1 MSLQPKT
8 QFTSVEYL
16 TLERKAECK
25 SEYFNGEIFAM
36 AGATPEHVL
45 IVTNVVSELHG
56 QLKSRHCTVY
66 STDLRLKV
74 SATGLYTYP
83 DVIVVCGEP
92 QFDDDHK
99 DTLLNPTF
107 IVEVL
112 SNSTKDYDRGG
123 KFEQYRM
130 LESFIEYV
138 LIAQD
143 KHHVEHFVKQPN
155 NYWLFSETN
164 HLEDAL
170 ELSSIDCHLAL
181 TEIYDKVEIGPPI
194 KGVQ

>member
-1 MSLQPKT
+1 MSFELKPR
-8 QFTSVEYL
+8 FTPEEYL
-16 TLERKAECK
+16 ALERKAERK

-36 AGATPEHVL
+36 SGASPQHVL
-45 IVTNVVSELHG
+45 IVTNVVAELRG
-56 QLKSRHCTVY
+56 QLKTRPCTVY

-74 SATGLYTYP
+74 SAAGLYTYP

-99 DTLLNPTF
+99 DTLLNPTL

-112 SNSTKDYDRGG
+112 SESTKDYDRGG

-130 LESFIEYV
+130 IESFVEYV

-143 KHHVEHFVKQPN
+143 KPHVEHFVRQADN
-155 NYWLFSETN
+155 RWLLSETN
-164 HLEDAL
+164 RMKDTI
-170 ELSSIDCHLAL
+170 ELTSIACNLIL
-181 TEIYDKVEIGPPI
+181 TEVYDKVELPT
-194 KGVQ
+194 

>member
-1 MSLQPKT
+1 MSFKLKP
-8 QFTSVEYL
+8 QFTSEDYL

-36 AGATPEHVL
+36 AGASPQHVL
-45 IVTNVVSELHG
+45 IVTNVVAELRG
-56 QLKSRHCTVY
+56 QLKTRPCTVY

-74 SATGLYTYP
+74 SATGLHTYP

-99 DTLLNPTF
+99 DTLLNPTL

-112 SNSTKDYDRGG
+112 SESTKNYDRGA

-130 LESFIEYV
+130 IESFVEYV

-143 KHHVEHFVKQPN
+143 KRHVEHFVRQPDN
-155 NYWLFSETN
+155 RWLLSETN
-164 HLEDAL
+164 RLEDTL
-170 ELSSIDCHLAL
+170 ELSSIACNLML
-181 TEIYDKVEIGPPI
+181 TEVYDKVELLA
-194 KGVQ
+194 

>member
-8 QFTSVEYL
+8 RFAPEEYL
-16 TLERKAECK
+16 ALERKAECK

-36 AGATPEHVL
+36 SGATPQHVL
-45 IVTNVVSELHG
+45 IVTNVVSELRG
-56 QLKSRHCTVY
+56 QLKSRPCTVY

-92 QFDDDHK
+92 QFDDDQK
-99 DTLLNPTF
+99 DTLLNPTL

-112 SNSTKDYDRGG
+112 SDSTKDYDRGG

-130 LESFIEYV
+130 LKSFIEYV
-138 LIAQD
+138 LIAQA
-143 KHHVEHFVKQPN
+143 KHHVEHFVRQPDN
-155 NYWLFSETN
+155 HWLFSETN
-164 HLEDAL
+164 RVEDTL
-170 ELSSIDCHLAL
+170 ELSSIGCNLAL
-181 TEIYDKVEIGPPI
+181 TEVYDKVEVLGS
-194 KGVQ
+194 

>member
-1 MSLQPKT
+1 MNSVGKT
-8 QFTSVEYL
+8 VGANSEDYL
-16 TLERKAECK
+16 SLERKAERK

-36 AGATPEHVL
+36 AGANPQHVL
-45 IVTNVVSELHG
+45 IVTNVVSELRS
-56 QLKSRHCTVY
+56 QLKTRPCNLY

-99 DTLLNPTF
+99 DTLLNPTL

-112 SNSTKDYDRGG
+112 SESTKNYDRGV

-130 LESFIEYV
+130 MESFVEYV

-143 KHHVEHFVKQPN
+143 KRHVEHFVRQAGN
-155 NYWLFSETN
+155 RWLLSETN
-164 HLEDAL
+164 RMEDTI
-170 ELSSIDCHLAL
+170 ELSSIACNLKL
-181 TEIYDKVEIGPPI
+181 TEVYDKVELST
-194 KGVQ
+194 

>member
-8 QFTSVEYL
+8 RFTPEEYL
-16 TLERKAECK
+16 ALERKAECK

-36 AGATPEHVL
+36 SGATPQHVL
-45 IVTNVVSELHG
+45 IVTNVVSELRG
-56 QLKSRHCTVY
+56 QLKSRPCTVY

-92 QFDDDHK
+92 QFNDDHK
-99 DTLLNPTF
+99 DTLLNPTL

-112 SNSTKDYDRGG
+112 SESTKDYDRGG

-143 KHHVEHFVKQPN
+143 KHHVEHFVRQPDN
-155 NYWLFSETN
+155 RWLLSETN
-164 HLEDAL
+164 RVEDTL
-170 ELSSIDCHLAL
+170 ELTSIGCNLAL
-181 TEIYDKVEIGPPI
+181 TEVYDKVELLGS
-194 KGVQ
+194 

>member
-8 QFTSVEYL
+8 RFTPEEYL
-16 TLERKAECK
+16 ALERKAECK

-36 AGATPEHVL
+36 SGATPQHVL
-45 IVTNVVSELHG
+45 IVTNVVSELRG
-56 QLKSRHCTVY
+56 QLKSRPCTVY

-92 QFDDDHK
+92 QFNDDHK
-99 DTLLNPTF
+99 DTLLNPTL

-112 SNSTKDYDRGG
+112 SESTKDYDRGG

-143 KHHVEHFVKQPN
+143 KHHVEYFVRQPDN
-155 NYWLFSETN
+155 RWLLSETN
-164 HLEDAL
+164 RLEDTL
-170 ELSSIDCHLAL
+170 ELTSIGCNLAL
-181 TEIYDKVEIGPPI
+181 TEVYDKVELLGS
-194 KGVQ
+194 